1 MLNVSKSRIT
11 ICDYFPIMTK
21 MMMTSLTEIA
31 GFTASYQR
39 SICNCQTDDDDDNN
53 ITYLDNQAHSQFM
66 SNFQISLT
74 EITSLTAWHG
84 QSLSNCQINNDDEMT
99 SLTKIASLT
108 ARHGHSVSNS

>member
-1 MLNVSKSRIT
+1 
-11 ICDYFPIMTK
+11 
-21 MMMTSLTEIA
+21 
-31 GFTASYQR
+31 
-39 SICNCQTDDDDDNN
+39 
-53 ITYLDNQAHSQFM
+53 M

-84 QSLSNCQINNDDEMT
+84 QSLSNCQIDNDDEMT